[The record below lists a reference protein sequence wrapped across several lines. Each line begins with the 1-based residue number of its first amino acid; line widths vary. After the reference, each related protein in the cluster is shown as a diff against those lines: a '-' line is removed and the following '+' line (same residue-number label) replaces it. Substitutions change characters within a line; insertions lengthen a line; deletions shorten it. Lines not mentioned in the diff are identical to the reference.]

1 MGQAKNRGTY
11 EQRVAQ
17 AQQRE
22 ADRLAAA
29 QAAEAEKVRALVM
42 KGEDPDQAL
51 RIVRSGGHAG
61 RGRLFTTLAATLAI
75 GALADPPQRE
85 GGGNG

>member
-17 AQQRE
+17 ALQRE

-29 QAAEAEKVRALVM
+29 RAAEAEKVRALVM
-42 KGEDPDQAL
+42 KGEDPAQAL
-51 RIVRSGGHAG
+51 RIVRSGGRRVGVVG
-61 RGRLFTTLAATLAI
+61 RN
-75 GALADPPQRE
+75 GALVAAMLAGLVADKP
-85 GGGNG
+85 

>member
-42 KGEDPDQAL
+42 KGEDPDQAV
-51 RIVRSGGHAG
+51 RIVRSGGHTFAG
-61 RGRLFTTLAATLAI
+61 RGRLASAALV
-75 GALADPPQRE
+75 ALAMSGISPQRE
-85 GGGNG
+85 GSGNA